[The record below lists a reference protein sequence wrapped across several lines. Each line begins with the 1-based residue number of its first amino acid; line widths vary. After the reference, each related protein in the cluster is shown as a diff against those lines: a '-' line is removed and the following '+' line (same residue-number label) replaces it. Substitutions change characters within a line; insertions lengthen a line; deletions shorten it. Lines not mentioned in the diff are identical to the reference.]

1 MSPRGANFKRGTA
14 TRARDDELIRQ
25 RSRHRMVRQP
35 SQPDPADD
43 DGPSENPDLRATK
56 AERGSA
62 VWEWRR
68 LRAEFW
74 QRPIVVDGVLT
85 AAELPPE
92 YTLLWEDRAAV
103 IEHEQP
109 SYDGWRIERTEHGTL
124 LIAPGKLP
132 ELLPP
137 E

>member
-1 MSPRGANFKRGTA
+1 M
-14 TRARDDELIRQ
+14 
-25 RSRHRMVRQP
+25 
-35 SQPDPADD
+35 
-43 DGPSENPDLRATK
+43 
-56 AERGSA
+56 AERVSA

-92 YTLLWEDRAAV
+92 YTLPWEDRAAV

-109 SYDGWRIERTEHGTL
+109 SYEGWRIERTEHGTL

-132 ELLPP
+132 QLLPP